1 MTGDQSEGESFED
14 ESTSGESASSGVEEE
29 DKGQDRNGEGVADQ
43 PVGLH
48 RQEQEER
55 GDNSLSLRA
64 QLMQVRT

>member
-14 ESTSGESASSGVEEE
+14 ESTSGESASSGVEEG
-29 DKGQDRNGEGVADQ
+29 DKGQDRNGEGVPGQ

-48 RQEQEER
+48 PREQEER

-64 QLMQVRT
+64 QLMQVHI

>member
-14 ESTSGESASSGVEEE
+14 ESTSGESASSGVEEG
-29 DKGQDRNGEGVADQ
+29 DKGQDRNGEGV

-48 RQEQEER
+48 PREQEER

-64 QLMQVRT
+64 QLMQVHT